1 VRRGN
6 QEFRCT
12 LDPGSR
18 SRAPALR
25 IRLPVD
31 SSLTFHPGSFQAA
44 RIRVSPER
52 DLDPLR
58 LQDVFRRMEEVA
70 RELPALSAEDRWR
83 HRERMRHSAVPT
95 FLAALIVLLLGAAL
109 LWGWG
114 SIRYPPVHPYRMFV
128 STLPV
133 TALLFLPIA
142 LWMADRLAA
151 DMHALGRSMY
161 LVVFLFLSVFVHG
174 GAMILNGVLD
184 QEVPRVHE
192 NLAVSS
198 VDRSQF
204 PARVRLESWDRE
216 GEGARPGDAREAVHG
231 ADGDASVRIEG
242 QDRRAAPH
250 VRDSERKALTSMD
263 RTSYSDSSTAA

>member
-216 GEGARPGDAREAVHG
+216 GERTVRVGHAEALRIVAQSPWRLTVAVGPGAFGHEWVAWARVE
-231 ADGDASVRIEG
+231 
-242 QDRRAAPH
+242 
-250 VRDSERKALTSMD
+250 
-263 RTSYSDSSTAA
+263 